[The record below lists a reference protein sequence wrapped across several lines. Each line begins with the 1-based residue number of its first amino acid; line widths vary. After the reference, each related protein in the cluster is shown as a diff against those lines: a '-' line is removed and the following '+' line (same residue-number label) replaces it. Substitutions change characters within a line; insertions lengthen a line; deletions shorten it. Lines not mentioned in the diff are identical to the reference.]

1 MRADPHKLDSWWGDR
16 FLGMGRLLLRR
27 GGFQLEP
34 AVLERFQ
41 VGQIHVRIQ
50 RQLGA
55 IVREGA
61 MTISVADSR
70 HFSLDQATASLPLVS
85 SILADLVELSNAM
98 VTRRELLSQ
107 VKEQR
112 SKNELRIYDEE
123 LQDVEDCLKADA
135 ERLKSYVEELADL
148 GVHVRSIPDGVVG
161 FPSVLKGRQVYLS
174 WKLGEPQIAY
184 WHGQDEG
191 FENRRPF
198 ESSTPNR
205 MVDSTI
211 SSASS

>member
-1 MRADPHKLDSWWGDR
+1 M
-16 FLGMGRLLLRR
+16 
-27 GGFQLEP
+27 
-34 AVLERFQ
+34 
-41 VGQIHVRIQ
+41 
-50 RQLGA
+50 
-55 IVREGA
+55 REGA
-61 MTISVADSR
+61 KTISVADSR

>member
-1 MRADPHKLDSWWGDR
+1 
-16 FLGMGRLLLRR
+16 
-27 GGFQLEP
+27 
-34 AVLERFQ
+34 
-41 VGQIHVRIQ
+41 
-50 RQLGA
+50 
-55 IVREGA
+55 

-98 VTRRELLSQ
+98 VTRRGLLSQ

-161 FPSVLKGRQVYLS
+161 FPSVLKGCQVYLS

-184 WHGQDEG
+184 WHGQDES

-211 SSASS
+211 SSA

>member
-1 MRADPHKLDSWWGDR
+1 
-16 FLGMGRLLLRR
+16 
-27 GGFQLEP
+27 
-34 AVLERFQ
+34 
-41 VGQIHVRIQ
+41 
-50 RQLGA
+50 
-55 IVREGA
+55 

-85 SILADLVELSNAM
+85 SILADLVELSKAM

-112 SKNELRIYDEE
+112 AENELRIYDEE
-123 LQDVEDCLKADA
+123 LRDVEDCLKADA

-211 SSASS
+211 SSFSS